1 MMTAERLTPETRVA
15 RRPAI
20 LHTRLANQEAV
31 LLDLDARRYFSLNVT
46 GAEVW
51 DFLQEETTVGAVS
64 QWLAG
69 RYAVDGEQI
78 AESVQS
84 LLEELLAERLITVR
98 V

>member
-1 MMTAERLTPETRVA
+1 M
-15 RRPAI
+15 
-20 LHTRLANQEAV
+20 
-31 LLDLDARRYFSLNVT
+31 T

-98 V
+98 E